1 MPVIGFL
8 GQPTA
13 DAYASRVAAYRQALK
28 ESGFVEG
35 ENVRIEYRWADNHN
49 ERLPALAA
57 ELVRANA
64 AVIIA
69 AGNGQTALAA
79 KAATAAIPVVF
90 QNGSDPVNPKPTR
103 RQHHRYYGRD
113 RRNGGEAL

>member
-1 MPVIGFL
+1 
-8 GQPTA
+8 
-13 DAYASRVAAYRQALK
+13 VAAYRQALK

-90 QNGSDPVNPKPTR
+90 QNGS
-103 RQHHRYYGRD
+103 GR
-113 RRNGGEAL
+113 